1 MTSFQFCSPKWRTAK
16 QTKLSF
22 FYKLIFWLKSFVILL
37 SLGLLSACG
46 SDSENDSIAPVISL
60 NGAES
65 IELGQGRVY
74 HELGAT
80 AFDEVDG
87 VIAVILPTNQV
98 ATDTLGEYQL
108 TYQATDAAGNIAT
121 VVRTVDVV
129 APRPFITTWKTDA
142 AVGISNSNQVT
153 ISTRSGN
160 YSYDYSIDW
169 GDGNIDKNQAGDT
182 THTYAEIGTYTI
194 KINGDFPNLASY
206 FKDEEKLLSIEQWG
220 DIKWLSMADT
230 LYGAVNVVNNATDT
244 PDLRLVTKFDYMF
257 AEASLFDGDLS
268 RWDVSNVTSFY
279 YMFESSD
286 SFTGDISSWDISS
299 VTDMTGMFHNLTLA
313 TAYYDALL
321 IAWSK
326 KTVQSNV
333 DFSAG
338 NSQYSIKAQAARDI
352 LVAEH
357 GWNITDAGL
366 AP

>member
-1 MTSFQFCSPKWRTAK
+1 MISFQFCSPKWRSAK
-16 QTKLSF
+16 ETKLSF
-22 FYKLIFWLKSFVILL
+22 AILL
-37 SLGLLSACG
+37 TLVFLTGCG
-46 SDSENDSIAPVISL
+46 SDNVTDSTAPVISL
-60 NGAES
+60 NGDMS

-74 HELGAT
+74 QELGAT
-80 AFDEVDG
+80 ALDEVDG
-87 VIAVILPTNQV
+87 VITVILPTNQI

-108 TYQATDAAGNIAT
+108 TYQATDAAGNMAS
-121 VVRTVDVV
+121 VVRTVNVV
-129 APRPFITTWKTDA
+129 IPRPFITTWKTDA
-142 AVGISNSNQVT
+142 AVGISASNQIT

-169 GDGNIDKNQAGDT
+169 GDGNIDNNQAGDA

-206 FKDEEKLLSIEQWG
+206 FKDEKKLQSIEQWG

-230 LYGAVNVVNNATDT
+230 LYGAVNLVNNATDT

-279 YMFESSD
+279 YMFEDAD

-321 IAWSK
+321 ISWSK
-326 KTVQSNV
+326 KTIQSNV

-338 NSQYSIKAQAARDI
+338 NSQYSIEGQAARDI
-352 LVAEH
+352 LVVDH